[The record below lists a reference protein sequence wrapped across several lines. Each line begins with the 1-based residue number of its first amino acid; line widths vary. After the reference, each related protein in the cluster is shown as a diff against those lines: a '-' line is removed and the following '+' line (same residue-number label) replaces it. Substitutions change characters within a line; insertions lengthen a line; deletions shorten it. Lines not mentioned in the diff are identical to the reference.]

1 MAAARAQC
9 GGGGRGG
16 MAAAR
21 AGRTAGMAR
30 DVLERARR
38 RAAGAAPDR
47 DRERLNAAFASIVNL
62 MRGVSEECEKCYGS
76 MAANKCKENEIKHLC
91 KYHGKSVERK
101 MDSIEEEGTEG
112 PVEARQAQACQQRP
126 RRPSKDFYIEV
137 SPGIYSVTAI
147 SEDMVEHTH
156 VVNVSAG
163 QSVDLTFVL

>member
-1 MAAARAQC
+1 
-9 GGGGRGG
+9 

-21 AGRTAGMAR
+21 AGCTAGMAR

-156 VVNVSAG
+156 VVDVSAG